1 MTRRKTAKMRV
12 AVYRTGELER
22 PGPHPGLQ
30 EMKSPTLG
38 GHGKTG
44 LAQRESPGGTLLTRH
59 LSTLHGHPSPPSPL
73 LPLASG
79 LTQPVLFYL
88 IIQGAARCLH
98 LVLLLLR
105 LAPSPAASQMWVA
118 SWDPEWQLEVSL
130 AGGSR
135 REGWWRC
142 PGLIAPYG
150 LFGFPLAS
158 RPDLG

>member
-1 MTRRKTAKMRV
+1 MRV
-12 AVYRTGELER
+12 AVYHTGELKR
-22 PGPHPGLQ
+22 PGPHPALQ

-44 LAQRESPGGTLLTRH
+44 LAQRVQGVPYPSSLHPPQSPFT
-59 LSTLHGHPSPPSPL
+59 SISSAPS
-73 LPLASG
+73 SG
-79 LTQPVLFYL
+79 LTPASLFYL
-88 IIQGAARCLH
+88 VIQGAARCLH

-105 LAPSPAASQMWVA
+105 LAPSPAASQMLVA
-118 SWDPEWQLEVSL
+118 SWDPGWQLEVSL

-150 LFGFPLAS
+150 LLVFPLAS